1 MQSVEIEVT
10 LDDLRLF
17 TSGLVLDEEKDEELM
32 NRLVETTV
40 KVHMLRCAEEVKV
53 EHEQFFIEFFMPFK
67 ISFFILYKMMN
78 YWNWGL
84 LGDTNVRF
92 PTRSVKS
99 R

>member
-40 KVHMLRCAEEVKV
+40 KVHMLRYAEEVKV
-53 EHEQFFIEFFMPFK
+53 EYEM
-67 ISFFILYKMMN
+67 
-78 YWNWGL
+78 
-84 LGDTNVRF
+84 
-92 PTRSVKS
+92 
-99 R
+99 

>member
-53 EHEQFFIEFFMPFK
+53 EYRMLIIWVQSYE
-67 ISFFILYKMMN
+67 IL
-78 YWNWGL
+78 L
-84 LGDTNVRF
+84 LYCT
-92 PTRSVKS
+92 K
-99 R
+99 

>member
-53 EHEQFFIEFFMPFK
+53 ECHM
-67 ISFFILYKMMN
+67 
-78 YWNWGL
+78 
-84 LGDTNVRF
+84 
-92 PTRSVKS
+92 
-99 R
+99 

>member
-53 EHEQFFIEFFMPFK
+53 ENGMVYVGFA
-67 ISFFILYKMMN
+67 
-78 YWNWGL
+78 
-84 LGDTNVRF
+84 
-92 PTRSVKS
+92 
-99 R
+99 